1 MKKTKFVNV
10 MFEIEI
16 DEEAQEMIEYFVS
29 EFARIM
35 SMTEE
40 QSRIFVDLIIET
52 GFRRN
57 RDPDITELLLSVS
70 AFLSLLKS
78 RLSSSASQV
87 STYSLFEP

>member
-1 MKKTKFVNV
+1 MKKTKYVNI

-29 EFARIM
+29 EFVKIM
-35 SMTEE
+35 GMTKE

-57 RDPDITELLLSVS
+57 RDPDISELLMSIS
-70 AFLSLLKS
+70 AFLSTLKN
-78 RLSSSASQV
+78 RLDSTVGSSSP
-87 STYSLFEP
+87 F